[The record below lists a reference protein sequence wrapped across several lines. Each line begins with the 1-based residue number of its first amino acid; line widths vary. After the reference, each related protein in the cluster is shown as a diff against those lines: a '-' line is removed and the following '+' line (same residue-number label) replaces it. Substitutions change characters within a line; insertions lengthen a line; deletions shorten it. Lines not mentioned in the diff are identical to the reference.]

1 MTSANF
7 EKFPSLKKGGR
18 FARTVARKAAEL
30 RNSKEKTALSNPEN
44 VKRLVE
50 LAFYHPIFYCDNST
64 SMRLKDRFRIQGD
77 LVGRM
82 AEIATK
88 VAPDDHTVGI
98 RFINDSGE
106 VHVISSKEELSD
118 TLENTT
124 LQRGSKL
131 GTTLRSGILKPLV
144 YDKIK
149 TGKLAQPLLICIITD
164 GHPTDNPASTFKDKI
179 AECKRRL
186 KAHNYSPGSVKFCI
200 SQIGDDAKAT
210 EFLDDLANSNKILD
224 VLHRTTDRLDDKYR
238 ELKDNHDKLDVWLLK
253 MLTSPIMMQQ
263 EGE

>member
-1 MTSANF
+1 MA
-7 EKFPSLKKGGR
+7 K
-18 FARTVARKAAEL
+18 KAAEL

-50 LAFYHPIFYCDNST
+50 LAFYQPVFYCDNST
-64 SMRLKDRFRIQGD
+64 SMRLENRFQIQGD

-88 VAPDDHTVGI
+88 VVPDDHHHVGI
-98 RFINDSGE
+98 HFINDSGE
-106 VHVISSKEELSD
+106 AQVVSSKQDLSD
-118 TLENTT
+118 ALENTT
-124 LQRGSKL
+124 LRRGSKL

-149 TGKLAQPLLICIITD
+149 TGKLARPLLICIITD
-164 GHPTDNPASTFKDKI
+164 GHPTDNPESTLKDKI

-186 KAHNYSPGSVKFCI
+186 KAYNYTPASVQFCI
-200 SQIGDDAKAT
+200 SQIGGDRKAT
-210 EFLDDLANSNKILD
+210 KFLEDLEKSKKIHD
-224 VLHRTTDRLDDKYR
+224 VLHRTTDRLDEKYETLR
-238 ELKDNHDKLDVWLLK
+238 NNHDKLDVWLLE
-253 MLTSPIMMQQ
+253 MLTNPIMMHH